1 MRKIWICADSHRA
14 THKPRLAAI
23 RKALVTPLML
33 SSFSQQVVLIPK
45 TEKIVVSLLT
55 ERDVC
60 LCWHDPNPDSENTLQ
75 KLHEQWGDRSHLF
88 FYICLKP
95 TFWCSFFWHVKWL
108 LSAKLHLKAWVFYRH
123 HRNLHYFHSCI
134 PKGGPNY
141 AGSTC
146 RTKECGAY

>member
-1 MRKIWICADSHRA
+1 MSMRKIWICADSHRA

-75 KLHEQWGDRSHLF
+75 KQQYMSSGATDH
-88 FYICLKP
+88 ICFS
-95 TFWCSFFWHVKWL
+95 TFV
-108 LSAKLHLKAWVFYRH
+108 LSRRF
-123 HRNLHYFHSCI
+123 
-134 PKGGPNY
+134 
-141 AGSTC
+141 
-146 RTKECGAY
+146 GAPSSGM